1 MNRHTLAVRQW
12 WVLPVALALLVLV
25 CKTAGTVEVPVPSLT
40 DGLNGAPL
48 AHFTPLLAVIA
59 VMYCLE
65 RRLAEPEI
73 TAVVPVR
80 LLDQAAVLL
89 TGALALAAGASA
101 GMTTARNV
109 LVLLA
114 LALLARRA
122 ANEAAGTAVALL
134 YLVVDLAL
142 GRTRT
147 PDGLDAHTWWAL
159 TLYPASSPGAW
170 AVCTA
175 ALLLAL
181 TVAFPRYASGR

>member
-1 MNRHTLAVRQW
+1 MNRHALAVRQW
-12 WVLPVALALLVLV
+12 WAVPVALALLVLV
-25 CKTAGTVEVPVPSLT
+25 CKAAGTVEVPVPSLT
-40 DGLNGAPL
+40 NSLNGAPL

-59 VMYCLE
+59 VMYCVE
-65 RRLAEPEI
+65 RRLADAES

-80 LLDQAAVLL
+80 LLDQGAVLL

-101 GMTTARNV
+101 GMAVARNV

-114 LALLARRA
+114 LALLVRRA

-147 PDGLDAHTWWAL
+147 PDGLDAHTWWAV
-159 TLYPASSPGAW
+159 TLYPSSSAAAW
-170 AVCTA
+170 TVCVA